1 MRTGAAAGHRGFFH
15 ETAFYASDDE
25 FLSVVIPF
33 LADGVAVG
41 EPTLAVFAE
50 PHERLVRDALGADS
64 GVVFVRGD
72 AQYQRPAG
80 AIKRYR
86 EMLAE
91 HVAAGAAQIRV
102 AGDVPHPGV
111 GVPWEWWAR
120 YEAAVNHAYDDFPL
134 WGLCPYDTRTT
145 PDEVLDFVRR
155 THPHIA
161 TPLGHTAN
169 LAFQDPF
176 ALLADGVTPWRD
188 PLEDTAPTIEL
199 SAPTTA
205 QARGALVALQAT
217 AGLADDD
224 LSGLLLA
231 TTETV
236 TNAMLHGR
244 PPVLLRLWAAAGRI
258 VVTVTD
264 HGPGP
269 ADPLV
274 GLVPGTSPGGWGL
287 WLAHQICAYVSLQ
300 REPDRFTV
308 RLLGGE
314 LPR

>member
-1 MRTGAAAGHRGFFH
+1 MRTGAAAEHRGFFH
-15 ETAFYASDDE
+15 ETAFYASDEE

-33 LADGVAVG
+33 LTGGVAEG

-50 PHERLVRDALGADS
+50 RNERLVRDALGGDS
-64 GVVFVRGD
+64 GVIFIRGD

-86 EMLAE
+86 EMLAA

-120 YEAAVNHAYDDFPL
+120 YEAAVNHAYDDFPM

-169 LAFQDPF
+169 LAFQDPL
-176 ALLADGVTPWRD
+176 ALLAEG
-188 PLEDTAPTIEL
+188 
-199 SAPTTA
+199 
-205 QARGALVALQAT
+205 
-217 AGLADDD
+217 
-224 LSGLLLA
+224 
-231 TTETV
+231 
-236 TNAMLHGR
+236 
-244 PPVLLRLWAAAGRI
+244 
-258 VVTVTD
+258 
-264 HGPGP
+264 
-269 ADPLV
+269 
-274 GLVPGTSPGGWGL
+274 
-287 WLAHQICAYVSLQ
+287 
-300 REPDRFTV
+300 
-308 RLLGGE
+308 
-314 LPR
+314 

>member
-1 MRTGAAAGHRGFFH
+1 MRTGAAAEHRGFFH

-33 LADGVAVG
+33 LSDGVAVG

-50 PHERLVRDALGADS
+50 PHERLVRDALGAGS

-176 ALLADGVTPWRD
+176 ALLAEGVTPWRD
-188 PLEDTAPTIEL
+188 PLEDTVPAIEL

-217 AGLADDD
+217 ARLAEDD

-236 TNAMLHGR
+236 TNAVLHGR
-244 PPVLLRLWAAAGRI
+244 PPVLLRLWAVPGRI

-269 ADPLV
+269 ADPLA
-274 GLVPGTSPGGWGL
+274 GLVPGASPGGWGL
-287 WLAHQICAYVSLQ
+287 WLAHQICAYVSL
-300 REPDRFTV
+300 RRGPDGFSV

>member
-1 MRTGAAAGHRGFFH
+1 MRTGAAAEHRGFFH
-15 ETAFYASDDE
+15 ETAFYASDEE

-33 LADGVAVG
+33 LSGGVAAG

-50 PHERLVRDALGADS
+50 SNERLVRDALGADS
-64 GVVFVRGD
+64 GVIFVRGD
-72 AQYQRPAG
+72 AQYRRPAG

-86 EMLAE
+86 EMLAG

-120 YEAAVNHAYDDFPL
+120 YEAAVNHAYDDFPM

-161 TPLGHTAN
+161 TPLGHAAN

-176 ALLADGVTPWRD
+176 AVLAEGVTPWRD
-188 PLEDTAPTIEL
+188 PLEGTAPAIEL
-199 SAPTTA
+199 SAPTTT

-217 AGLADDD
+217 AGLAEDD

-236 TNAMLHGR
+236 TNAVLHGR
-244 PPVLLRLWAAAGRI
+244 PPVLLRLWAAPGRI

-274 GLVPGTSPGGWGL
+274 GLVPGVSPGGWGL
-287 WLAHQICAYVSLQ
+287 WLAHQICSYVSLQ
-300 REPDRFTV
+300 REPDGFTV

>member
-1 MRTGAAAGHRGFFH
+1 MRTGAAADHRGFFH
-15 ETAFYASDDE
+15 ETAFYASDED
-25 FLSVVIPF
+25 FLSVVVPF
-33 LADGVAVG
+33 LSDGVAAG

-50 PHERLVRDALGADS
+50 SNEQLVRDAMGADS
-64 GVVFVRGD
+64 GVIFVRGD

-86 EMLAE
+86 EMLAA

-102 AGDVPHPGV
+102 AGDVPHPGM

-120 YEAAVNHAYDDFPL
+120 YEAAVNHAYDDFPM
-134 WGLCPYDTRTT
+134 WGLCPYDIRNT
-145 PDEVLDFVRR
+145 PDDVLDFVRR

-161 TPLGHTAN
+161 TPLGHSAN

-176 ALLADGVTPWRD
+176 AVLADRVTPWRD
-188 PLEDTAPTIEL
+188 PLEDTAPAIEL
-199 SAPTTA
+199 SGPTTA
-205 QARGALVALQAT
+205 QARGALVAVQTT
-217 AGLADDD
+217 AGLPDDD

-236 TNAMLHGR
+236 TNAVLHGC
-244 PPVLLRLWAAAGRI
+244 PPVLLRLWAAPGRI

-287 WLAHQICAYVSLQ
+287 WLAHQVCSYVSLQ
-300 REPDRFTV
+300 REPGGFTV

-314 LPR
+314 LPG